1 MPALD
6 WERPHAKSGGMA
18 LNFIWLDWAMIV
30 AFLLLTTGIA
40 FMTRRLISNYDSFLL
55 AGRLRLCRKNRLHN
69 KRPARP
75 AHAYDRRVFRPALQ
89 PQHADRR
96 GDHYVCGRLD
106 EHGSLPSAGR

>member
-40 FMTRRLISNYDSFLL
+40 FMTRRLIANYDSFLL
-55 AGRLRLCRKNRLHN
+55 AGR
-69 KRPARP
+69 
-75 AHAYDRRVFRPALQ
+75 
-89 PQHADRR
+89 
-96 GDHYVCGRLD
+96 
-106 EHGSLPSAGR
+106 SLKLYLGMATMGATELGLVTLMYFF